1 MRDVRLEWK
10 SDDSGYTC
18 AVRCKL
24 LPNRM
29 IKVFTPSFADQSNTD
44 AQNLAVKEGVA
55 RLDPLR
61 FRVEA
66 SLANGMKE
74 DWRSFRNSYEWRA

>member
-29 IKVFTPSFADQSNTD
+29 IKVFTPSFADQNNTN

-55 RLDPLR
+55 PMDPSR

-66 SLANGMKE
+66 SLANCMKHE
-74 DWRSFRNSYEWRA
+74 WRSFRNSY